1 MSLDDLRE
9 RLRVIAA
16 AKGWPAGQSCTEPRS
31 RNHINILTS
40 DVIVALPGDAGTLS
54 EVRLAVRYERPIIAF
69 VESDQEIPGLPSSV
83 STSGSL
89 AEVRTF
95 VERQLEL
102 KLDKE

>member
-1 MSLDDLRE
+1 M
-9 RLRVIAA
+9 
-16 AKGWPAGQSCTEPRS
+16 S

-54 EVRLAVRYERPIIAF
+54 EVRLAVRYDRPIIAF
-69 VESDQEIPGLPSSV
+69 VESDQEIPGLPNSV